1 MQNLKGKTALITGGS
16 KGIGLAAAQ
25 ALADNGV
32 NVAIVARNKEV
43 LKDALLTLEKKGV
56 KALAISGDVSNK
68 DEVSNI
74 VSEVLSDFGKIDILI
89 NNAGIMGGGS
99 FFDDNEE
106 TFRKMMDVN
115 VFGMY
120 YMMKAVLPEM
130 QKQSSG
136 DVINIS
142 SVSGL
147 RSSANSALY
156 AASKH
161 AVIGLTEGVMQEVRK
176 DNIRVQYLTPS
187 AVLTDLIG
195 EPSLDPETM
204 IHPEDIAEIIVNQLK
219 LNPRTFIKNSEM
231 WATNPQPKK

>member
-1 MQNLKGKTALITGGS
+1 MQDLKGKTALITGGS

-32 NVAIVARNKEV
+32 NVAIVARDQDV
-43 LKDALLTLEKKGV
+43 LKDALLILEKKGV
-56 KALAISGDVSNK
+56 KAIAISGDVSNK
-68 DEVSNI
+68 EDVENI
-74 VSEVLSDFGKIDILI
+74 VSEVLSDFGQIDILI

-99 FFDDNEE
+99 FFDDNEDI
-106 TFRKMMDVN
+106 FRKMMDVN

-120 YMMKAVLPEM
+120 YMMKTVLPEM

-195 EPSLDPETM
+195 ESSLDPESM

>member
-1 MQNLKGKTALITGGS
+1 MQDLNGKTALITGGS

-32 NVAIVARNKEV
+32 NVAIVARNKDD

-56 KALAISGDVSNK
+56 KAIAISGDVSNK
-68 DEVSNI
+68 EDVDNI
-74 VSEVLSDFGKIDILI
+74 VSEVLSDFGNIDILI

-120 YMMKAVLPEM
+120 YMMKAVLPGM

-187 AVLTDLIG
+187 AVLTSLIG
-195 EPSLDPETM
+195 ESSLEPESM
-204 IHPEDIAEIIVNQLK
+204 VHPEDIAEIIVNQLK

-231 WATNPQPKK
+231 WATNPQTKK

>member
-1 MQNLKGKTALITGGS
+1 MQTLNGKTALITGAS
-16 KGIGLAAAQ
+16 KGIGLKTAQ

-32 NVAIVARNKEV
+32 DVAIIGRNKEN

-56 KALAISGDVSNK
+56 KAIAISGDVSK
-68 DEVSNI
+68 KSEVENI
-74 VSEVLSDFGKIDILI
+74 VSEVLNDFGHIDILI

-106 TFRKMMDVN
+106 MFRQMLDVN

-120 YMMKAVLPEM
+120 YMMKAVLPSM

-136 DVINIS
+136 DVVNIA

-187 AVLTDLIG
+187 AVLTG
-195 EPSLDPETM
+195 EPTHDEDTM
-204 IHPEDIAEIIVNQLK
+204 THPEDIADIIVNQLK
-219 LNPRTFIKNSEM
+219 IHPRTFVKNSEM
-231 WATNPQPKK
+231 WATNPQPK

>member
-1 MQNLKGKTALITGGS
+1 MQKLNGKTALITGGS
-16 KGIGLAAAQ
+16 KGIGLKTAQ

-32 NVAIVARNKEV
+32 DVAIIGRNKDD
-43 LKDALLTLEKKGV
+43 LKDALLTLEEKGV
-56 KALAISGDVSNK
+56 KAIAISGDVSKKN
-68 DEVSNI
+68 EVENI
-74 VSEVLSDFGKIDILI
+74 VAEVLNNFGHIDILI

-106 TFRKMMDVN
+106 MFRQMLDVN

-120 YMMKAVLPEM
+120 YMMKAVLPGM

-136 DVINIS
+136 DVVNIA

-187 AVLTDLIG
+187 AVLTG
-195 EPSLDPETM
+195 EPTHDEDTM
-204 IHPEDIAEIIVNQLK
+204 THPEDIADIIVNQLK
-219 LNPRTFIKNSEM
+219 IHPRTFVKNSEM
-231 WATNPQPKK
+231 WATNPQPK